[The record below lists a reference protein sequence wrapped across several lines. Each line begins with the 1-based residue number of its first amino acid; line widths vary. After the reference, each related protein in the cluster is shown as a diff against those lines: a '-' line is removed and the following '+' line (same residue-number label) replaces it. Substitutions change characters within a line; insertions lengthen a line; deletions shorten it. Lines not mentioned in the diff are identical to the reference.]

1 MAKRGLGTG
10 SWELKLFLEVLSM
23 YAVVDIAGSQYKV
36 QEGDHIRVAR
46 LDAEE
51 GASLT
56 FPDVL
61 LVGGGDEIKVGTPQV
76 EGAAVEALVKG
87 HGRAEKVI
95 VFKMK
100 RRKNYR
106 RKNGHRQ
113 SYTDLQV
120 EKIVAES

>member
-1 MAKRGLGTG
+1 
-10 SWELKLFLEVLSM
+10 M

-36 QEGDHIRVAR
+36 REGDNIRVPR

-56 FPDVL
+56 LPRVL

-76 EGAAVEALVKG
+76 EGAAVEARVTG
-87 HGRAEKVI
+87 HGRADKII

-106 RKNGHRQ
+106 RKKGHRQ
-113 SYTDLQV
+113 PYTELQI
-120 EKIVAES
+120 EKIVA